1 MNTARRSPTTE
12 ELQTWRTFIEV
23 AEELRSTMA
32 RRLQEDSGLSTGDY
46 SVLLALTEDAEHR
59 MRSSDLAAHI
69 GWERSR
75 LSHHLGRMEKR
86 GMVAREDCAT
96 DNRGAEIVLTPS
108 GSDAFRRSTRPHL
121 HAIREHFVDALTP
134 QQLAALGD
142 AAQALQRGLAT
153 AG

>member
-1 MNTARRSPTTE
+1 MNESRRSPTVD
-12 ELQTWRTFIEV
+12 ELQTWRTFVEV
-23 AEELRSTMA
+23 SEELRAAMA

-46 SVLLALTEDAEHR
+46 AVLLALTEDDEHR

-96 DNRGAEIVLTPS
+96 DNRGAEIVLTAE
-108 GSDAFRRSTRPHL
+108 GRDAFRRSTRPHL

-134 QQLAALGD
+134 DQLTALGD
-142 AAQALQRGLAT
+142 AAVTLRRHLA
-153 AG
+153 ASA